1 MENFVYVWRILI
13 ANKNVPNEYTITLLL
28 CFPSRHKKIF
38 FTVFRRYAF
47 CFILLG
53 FGPTEVSLT
62 KLRAH
67 SKTAIP
73 SQEDYNA

>member
-1 MENFVYVWRILI
+1 MENFIYVWRILI
-13 ANKNVPNEYTITLLL
+13 ANKNVPEKYTITLFM
-28 CFPSRHKKIF
+28 CFPSHRKKNLQF
-38 FTVFRRYAF
+38 FKRYAL

-67 SKTAIP
+67 SKTALP
-73 SQEDYNA
+73 NQEDYNA